1 MNTPAQKLLAM
12 LEDEVES
19 LPADEVRGDLAS
31 LGIDP
36 SGAVAFAHA
45 LAGSTGSPGGQLLGA
60 IAAAEEAEA
69 EIARIEAADIGDV
82 RAQIPE
88 GTAAAIAAEARRT
101 ADADG
106 NVVGIGARRRGRVLR
121 WGGPLAGIAASLV
134 LVFVV
139 GQVYLLNER
148 EFSREVALE
157 SELKTAERVD
167 RAPEPAPAAD
177 AVMEDRVAGLPLV
190 EARKAPVGSM
200 ERSFGGAGGAGGAGG
215 DGPSLAAPDQAP
227 EKARGE
233 LAYKSLGDAD
243 DSRDKSAA
251 VAPEAEPESTIGLM
265 AKQEGRRAAPAAP
278 PAASAPMPAEAF
290 SADTAGEK
298 KFDGGAVVAAKPA
311 PAAGLF
317 SSEEMTETDTLAR
330 ARADAPRIA
339 AVFLVDRRQ
348 APVSMQNQALPAG
361 GLAGRLDEARMLAG
375 DRPVIALYTVESSA
389 GRQDYAQVPLMP
401 AMSQQMPAP
410 IPVVGLLGAEAA
422 QFDFIA
428 LP

>member
-1 MNTPAQKLLAM
+1 MNTPAKKLLAM
-12 LEDEVES
+12 LEDKVES
-19 LPADEVRGDLAS
+19 LPPEEVRGDLAS

-36 SGAVAFAHA
+36 SSAVAFARA

-60 IAAAEEAEA
+60 IDAAEDAEA
-69 EIARIEAADIGDV
+69 EIARIEAADIGDI
-82 RAQIPE
+82 RAQVPQ
-88 GTAAAIAAEARRT
+88 GTAAAVAARARRT
-101 ADADG
+101 AGADT
-106 NVVGIGARRRGRVLR
+106 NVVGIGPRRRGRALR

-139 GQVYLLNER
+139 GQSYLLKENDLSQVAMLEKEVVTVER
-148 EFSREVALE
+148 L
-157 SELKTAERVD
+157 D

-177 AVMEDRVAGLPLV
+177 AVLEDRVAGLPRT
-190 EARKAPVGSM
+190 EAEKAPVRSM
-200 ERSFGGAGGAGGAGG
+200 ERSFGGAGGGA
-215 DGPSLAAPDQAP
+215 PALATPDQAP

-243 DSRDKSAA
+243 DSRDKTAA
-251 VAPEAEPESTIGLM
+251 VAAELESTVGLL
-265 AKQEGRRAAPAAP
+265 AKQEAPAAP
-278 PAASAPMPAEAF
+278 PAASAPVPAEAF
-290 SADTAGEK
+290 SADAAGEK

-311 PAAGLF
+311 PAGGLL
-317 SSEEMTETDTLAR
+317 SGEEMTEIDTLAR
-330 ARADAPRIA
+330 ARADTPRIA
-339 AVFLVDRRQ
+339 AVFLVDRAQ
-348 APVSMQNQALPAG
+348 APVSMRNQALPVGA
-361 GLAGRLDEARMLAG
+361 LAGRLDEARMLAG

-410 IPVVGLLGAEAA
+410 VPLTGLLGPEAA